1 MKIRE
6 MLYKSGFC
14 MKIREMP
21 ADIKVQCQKVGK
33 LSEFIKSLHI
43 GAILRVLNICYQDM
57 MVFNI

>member
-21 ADIKVQCQKVGK
+21 ADIKVQCQKVG
-33 LSEFIKSLHI
+33 FIVWI
-43 GAILRVLNICYQDM
+43 YRP
-57 MVFNI
+57 